1 MAGRNLEQVRF
12 KETATSE
19 KVYASIKYDFGIIYS
34 DEIYKKRIISL
45 RPIPECY

>member
-19 KVYASIKYDFGIIYS
+19 KFYASIKYDFGIIYS
-34 DEIYKKRIISL
+34 DEIKKDYFVTTHS
-45 RPIPECY
+45 